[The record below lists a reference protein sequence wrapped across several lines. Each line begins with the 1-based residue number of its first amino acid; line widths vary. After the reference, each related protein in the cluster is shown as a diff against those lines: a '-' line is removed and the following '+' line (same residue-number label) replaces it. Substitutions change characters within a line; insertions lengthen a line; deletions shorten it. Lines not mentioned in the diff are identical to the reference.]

1 MGAKARCLCCPAQ
14 GKGASLAGRGLW
26 SWRGSH
32 VTHLSSLVLGMVPGH
47 KGHKQNTVLSRT
59 KSHQTRADVCDQ
71 DSGVTTSPGGL
82 LPTCKVRSLC
92 TAFACLYFYC
102 IFLASL
108 I

>member
-26 SWRGSH
+26 ELEREPRH
-32 VTHLSSLVLGMVPGH
+32 TPQFLVLGMAPGH
-47 KGHKQNTVLSRT
+47 KGHEQNTVLSRT
-59 KSHQTRADVCDQ
+59 KSHQTWADMCDQ
-71 DSGVTTSPGGL
+71 DSGL